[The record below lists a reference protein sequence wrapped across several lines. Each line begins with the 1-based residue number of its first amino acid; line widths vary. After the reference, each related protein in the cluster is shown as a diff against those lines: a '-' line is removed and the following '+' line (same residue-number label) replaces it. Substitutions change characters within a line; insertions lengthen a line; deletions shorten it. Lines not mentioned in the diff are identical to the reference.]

1 MSTTLAVALLVN
13 VIFFVIP
20 QNTVPNETPD
30 TISIAKA
37 SWEKR
42 SFRPGWD
49 VSQDS
54 ASDASRGNTT
64 TSVSPPD
71 TVLNANGTQGPP
83 PSTIRSPERRE
94 PRKNRPDPRTTES
107 ANEVSSPT
115 DRVNT
120 YVYRIK
126 VLNSGSK
133 TIAAIDWE
141 YQFVAGDFEPAR
153 HRFQSFQRIKP
164 AGGSTLSG
172 ESAAPPTRV
181 VDASKTS
188 QVISR
193 VVIYCVLYSDGSA
206 NWREGHS
213 EADCQTLKSRRSD
226 R

>member
-1 MSTTLAVALLVN
+1 MSTTVAVALLVN

-20 QNTVPNETPD
+20 QNTVLNVTPD
-30 TISIAKA
+30 TISVVKA

-49 VSQDS
+49 VSQDPV
-54 ASDASRGNTT
+54 SDASQGNTT
-64 TSVSPPD
+64 TSVSPTD

-83 PSTIRSPERRE
+83 PSTIRGPERRK
-94 PRKNRPDPRTTES
+94 PRNNRPDPRTES

-120 YVYRIK
+120 YFYRIK

-164 AGGSTLSG
+164 TGGSTLSG
-172 ESAAPPTRV
+172 ESVAPPTRV
-181 VDASKTS
+181 FDASKTS
-188 QVISR
+188 PDTSR

-206 NWREGHS
+206 NWREGRS